1 MKKIQK
7 GVSFILCVFL
17 LVGMTQTD
25 TASAYN
31 GQAAA
36 DYAGRY
42 YGNYNPAYDSY
53 SSDCTNFTSQC
64 IVAGSFPTVKLPSG
78 NVSYFMLGGTY
89 GTTEYFSH
97 MKYTKK
103 LGIGPISKTK
113 TDFVATTT
121 WTVAG
126 LGSGGISYGFYAY
139 VMSKGMIPLEF
150 STPKTK
156 INYLTEAASVGDIIQ
171 IKPKGSDSTVHSY
184 IVVSKT
190 YDLKNKR
197 YDIGVSAH
205 TGSRNNDDFR
215 TMVEEGIIKS
225 TDTLVLLRI
234 TKADMNKMAQKK

>member
-7 GVSFILCVFL
+7 KISLILCIVLFTE
-17 LVGMTQTD
+17 MIYAD
-25 TASAYN
+25 TAFAYN

-36 DYAGRY
+36 NYAGKY
-42 YGNYNPAYDSY
+42 WQNYNSAYDSY

-64 IVAGSFPTVKLPSG
+64 IVAGSFPTVKLPSA
-78 NVSYFMLGGTY
+78 NVSYYMLGGTY

-103 LGIGPISKTK
+103 IGIGPLSKTK

-121 WTVAG
+121 WTLAG
-126 LGSGGISYGFYAY
+126 FGVSGINYGFYAY
-139 VMSKGMIPLEF
+139 VVSKGLVPIEF
-150 STPKTK
+150 SSPKDT

-171 IKPKGSDSTVHSY
+171 IKHQGDDRTSHSY

-190 YDLKNKR
+190 YDSKKKR
-197 YDIGVSAH
+197 YNIGVSAH
-205 TGSRNNDDFR
+205 TTSRNNSNLR
-215 TMVEEGIIKS
+215 TLVEDGIIKS